1 MHRILAIPELLDII
15 FAHLDTPSTAACAA
29 VCKPWSDVALN
40 ALWADVDDL
49 QRLIAIL
56 VPLTVRR
63 GVYDMSRAP
72 TPADWKRFEPY
83 ARRVRRLHHAP
94 APPAP
99 RPSPTLFAALAST
112 RLSMHILPH
121 LHTLHWLPAGD
132 LDAALHAALFLHPR
146 LRALALALPT
156 RASPS
161 FVLHPP
167 DALFDEVLARAPNLK
182 VLDLRMA
189 VPARFVAGP
198 LCALLRAL
206 PALEKVVLPE
216 FHITGAVLSTLSALP
231 ALKCIQF
238 EYDDAQ
244 GRGDPADVLAL
255 PFSPSANDDGDGNA
269 PPFRALRDLSLSAPL
284 PALAPLL
291 PHLARLTH
299 LYIDSPLLA
308 PAADVAQLLALLP
321 ESCPGLIALFLEL
334 LWVRPLEPGEAEA
347 DAPIWAEREAG
358 DVLGLETLRP
368 LLRLRGMKEFTLTH
382 DRPLSLSAADIR
394 AIARAWREI
403 EVLVLACEPLKFALL
418 EDEGGWGDEGDD
430 DEGGPLGL
438 EVLPVLAR
446 LCPKLKTLGL
456 FLDAGRISAAVAQWG
471 VSPPLN
477 TPSSSPH
484 KRRPRSSNPNPNPAP
499 DEDDEDDDADA
510 GPGIQPFRRLQKLTI
525 GVSPIGSAPAA
536 ALALSHV
543 LPVGCA
549 LECGVTWALDL
560 AAEEGDAD
568 AGGGAGAGAPPP
580 PPAAAAGGAA
590 AAAPFPLPPPPVPTL
605 PPLPPAANLNPL
617 PPPNLNQPPPAQLP
631 PLPTDPPPA
640 RAQTLAA
647 VSARCARW
655 GAAAALLPVLCQ
667 VRFEE
672 RERSRRREE
681 EVEDLRVRCR
691 VLMEMG
697 GVGGEREKER
707 GEYLE
712 ALSGQGKEH
721 SLRKQSNG
729 KDRDGE

>member
-15 FAHLDTPSTAACAA
+15 FAHLDTPTTAACAA

-94 APPAP
+94 TPPAP

-146 LRALALALPT
+146 LRALAIALPT

-167 DALFDEVLARAPNLK
+167 DALFDELLARAPHLK

-216 FHITGAVLSTLSALP
+216 FHITGAVLATLSALP

-255 PFSPSANDDGDGNA
+255 PFSPHEDGDA

-299 LYIDSPLLA
+299 LYIDSPLLT
-308 PAADVAQLLALLP
+308 PAADVAPLLALLP
-321 ESCPGLIALFLEL
+321 DSCPGLVALFLEL
-334 LWVRPLEPGEAEA
+334 LWVRPLAPGEAEA
-347 DAPIWAEREAG
+347 DATIWAEREAG
-358 DVLGLETLRP
+358 DVLGLDTLRP

-382 DRPLSLSAADIR
+382 DRPLSLSAGDVR
-394 AIARAWREI
+394 SIARAWREI
-403 EVLVLACEPLKFALL
+403 EVLVLACEPLKFALS
-418 EDEGGWGDEGDD
+418 EEEGGWGDDD

-438 EVLPVLAR
+438 EVLPVLAC

-456 FLDAGRISAAVAQWG
+456 FLDAAHISAEVAHWG

-477 TPSSSPH
+477 TPSASPH
-484 KRRPRSSNPNPNPAP
+484 KRKRKQRPSSSSFTITDSNPTNPNE
-499 DEDDEDDDADA
+499 DEDTDDDDDDA
-510 GPGIQPFRRLQKLTI
+510 GPTIQPFRRLQKLTI
-525 GVSPIGSAPAA
+525 GVSPIASAPAA

-560 AAEEGDAD
+560 AAEDDAD
-568 AGGGAGAGAPPP
+568 AGGGAGGGGAAIAGA
-580 PPAAAAGGAA
+580 PPAAAAAA
-590 AAAPFPLPPPPVPTL
+590 VPGPPFPLPPPPVPTL
-605 PPLPPAANLNPL
+605 PPLPPAPNLNPAPN
-617 PPPNLNQPPPAQLP
+617 PPPNPAPNPPPPAQLV
-631 PLPTDPPPA
+631 PLPADPPPA

-667 VRFEE
+667 VRHEE

-697 GVGGEREKER
+697 GVGERER
-707 GEYLE
+707 GCVI
-712 ALSGQGKEH
+712 G
-721 SLRKQSNG
+721 
-729 KDRDGE
+729 